1 MFDNLFYLIETDPTR
16 GYLTLGSMVIIFLF
30 LLWVSIIDIKKQSIT
45 FWKMLVAS
53 FSVILMPLIVSFFC
67 GCKDLKWFLMGAI
80 VLWIFL
86 LFLNVKFNK
95 DRFVGKAD
103 IDLLSALFA
112 ENVMFCAWMFKVLD
126 PNVVWIRITHA
137 WYSFF
142 LYLLIGAIIYII
154 LFLIAFTIKVIMKK
168 ATFKELIKGTKVSVI
183 PMLMPISIMVPYM
196 IMVS

>member
-1 MFDNLFYLIETDPTR
+1 MFDNLVYLLENEPLR
-16 GYLTLGSMVIIFLF
+16 GYLTIGSLSIIFLL

-53 FSVILMPLIVSFFC
+53 SSTILLPIVVSLFC
-67 GCKDLKWFLMGAI
+67 GCKYLKWFLIGALF
-80 VLWIFL
+80 LWVFL
-86 LFLNVKFNK
+86 LFINIKFNK
-95 DRFVGKAD
+95 DKFVGKAD

-112 ENVMFCAWMFKVLD
+112 ENVMFSLWMFTVLD

-142 LYLLIGAIIYII
+142 LYLLLGSVVYII
-154 LFLIAFTIKVIMKK
+154 IFLLVFLIKVILKK
-168 ATFKELIKGTKVSVI
+168 STFKELIKGTKVSVI
-183 PMLMPISIMVPYM
+183 PMLMPISIMIPYM